1 MENSSNFFAMGGY
14 GEFIWPAF
22 VISAIA
28 LIGVAVQSYR
38 FQNQTEQELNET
50 GGHRNDTENETE
62 A

>member
-38 FQNQTEQELNET
+38 FLNQTEQELNET